1 MIYSYRH
8 GFSGFAA
15 YMTDFQAN
23 KLSGRAS
30 RRSSSDANHYYQ
42 MQTTRTF
49 DYLGL
54 YEYENTLK
62 ELLCKANMGE
72 DIIIGVFD
80 SGVWPESE
88 SFNDRGLGPIPKR
101 WKGKC
106 IDGNYDDEVHRF
118 HKLAISTEIRLT
130 GPLVATQVAEFSS
143 RGPNSLSPYILKPD
157 IAAPGVAILAAS
169 IPFIYM

>member
-88 SFNDRGLGPIPKR
+88 SFNDRG
-101 WKGKC
+101 
-106 IDGNYDDEVHRF
+106 NYDDEVHRF

-169 IPFIYM
+169 IPFIYMLT